1 MPSTPEK
8 QAPSGPPANI
18 CPSDLES
25 QTMSISPSSTSRESS
40 ESNHL
45 SPLPH
50 ALTPISETEAE
61 RTARELLGHVQT
73 TTSLASVASRLPE
86 FEVTLDENDPENPR
100 NWPIWYRTWT
110 MFVLSFSTWL
120 IVLYST
126 SYTASIPGFVA
137 EFDTTTTTA
146 TLGVTTY
153 LLGLAV
159 GTLVLAP
166 LSEIYG
172 RHLVYVVGMIAAS
185 LLIIPCAT
193 AQSLTTL
200 IVTRFFGALFGSAF
214 IANAPGSIVDIS
226 HEETRALV
234 MSLWSIGPLNGPST
248 GPLIGGF
255 LYQYLGW
262 RMAAWIVMGAN
273 GVAVICLLTLKE
285 TYAPA
290 ILKRKTAQMRKEM
303 DDPRY
308 WCKYDQRVSTIHL
321 LKLNLSRPFVLSATE
336 PILWF
341 FNIWISLIYGILYLC
356 FVAYPIVFRQYRGWD
371 AAHTGMSFLGIAS
384 GVMIVIACEPVFRRI
399 INLQPKDRV
408 TGRTVPE
415 ATAVVMTIGAFL
427 TPIGQLAFSWTCL
440 PVSIHWALPI
450 CSGII
455 FGAGNT
461 ISFIYGLNYIANA
474 YGIFAASALAGN
486 AVIRSV
492 FGGTLPL
499 IGPIMYEK
507 LTPQWAGTLLG
518 LLEVALIPIPIV
530 FWRYGAR
537 IRAKSPVLMQMRED
551 EAKAE
556 LKRAKREGR
565 KTENMKPTVDARIG
579 PVSSEKAVVC

>member
-1 MPSTPEK
+1 
-8 QAPSGPPANI
+8 
-18 CPSDLES
+18 
-25 QTMSISPSSTSRESS
+25 MSISPSSTSRESS

-159 GTLVLAP
+159 GT
-166 LSEIYG
+166 
-172 RHLVYVVGMIAAS
+172 
-185 LLIIPCAT
+185 
-193 AQSLTTL
+193 
-200 IVTRFFGALFGSAF
+200 ALFGSAF

-399 INLQPKDRV
+399 INSQPKDRV

-537 IRAKSPVLMQMRED
+537 IRAKSPVLMQMREE

-565 KTENMKPTVDARIG
+565 KTENMKPTVDARVG